1 MDPVLQATHTVPIVF
16 NKFTDP
22 VGAGYVESMAQ
33 PAAMRPALFNSSIR

>member
-1 MDPVLQATHTVPIVF
+1 VF